1 MYYYTNKS
9 TRFDW
14 VTSVLA
20 RIYKVGA
27 PWDQKDAFDTLFDIR
42 SFVSISQGFQQLLK
56 QQMGDHL
63 MLCHLVG

>member
-9 TRFDW
+9 SRFDW

-20 RIYKVGA
+20 RIYKVWV
-27 PWDQKDAFDTLFDIR
+27 PWDQQDAFDTLFDIR
-42 SFVSISQGFQQLLK
+42 SFVSISQGFQQLLMK
-56 QQMGDHL
+56 QMGDHL